1 MREQGTPPAA
11 AAVAL
16 AWAVVALP
24 MAWAVWQT
32 LIKVIELFR

>member
-1 MREQGTPPAA
+1 MREQGTSP

-16 AWAVVALP
+16 AWLAVLIP
-24 MAWAVWQT
+24 MTWAIWQT

>member
-1 MREQGTPPAA
+1 MHEQKTST

-24 MAWAVWQT
+24 MSWAIWQT

>member
-1 MREQGTPPAA
+1 MREQKTSTAT
-11 AAVAL
+11 VVL

>member
-1 MREQGTPPAA
+1 MREQGTSPAT
-11 AAVAL
+11 VAL
-16 AWAVVALP
+16 AWIVVAIP